1 MTENNKPLDTDSE
14 VEELFADEDSL
25 AEEGAQ
31 DVDSVE
37 TLDSLTLSELNVR
50 AGREG
55 ANAFKSKEDFF
66 KHYDNLKSF
75 VGRKEPKEVN
85 QAGEV
90 SDQLDIKSEIFSIK
104 SQLAER
110 DFISEAPEAKDYLDI
125 IRAVAKDKK
134 ITLKEAWNDSLKE
147 IAEGANA
154 KKKELEIGVKSKNR
168 LNPMQS
174 QKAQQLA
181 ELAKT
186 GNTAAQEALLK
197 EMLGK

>member
-1 MTENNKPLDTDSE
+1 
-14 VEELFADEDSL
+14 
-25 AEEGAQ
+25 
-31 DVDSVE
+31 
-37 TLDSLTLSELNVR
+37 
-50 AGREG
+50 
-55 ANAFKSKEDFF
+55 
-66 KHYDNLKSF
+66 
-75 VGRKEPKEVN
+75 VN